1 MRVVHGPCIPAAR
14 ELGEAVSRA
23 RSSQQNRFSETN
35 TVYLARTHP
44 PADDEQAEPGLLPG
58 LLTHLDAVY
67 GFALTL
73 TGDAEL
79 AADLTEDVFVST
91 RDELWATLGEHGL
104 RDRLL
109 ARCVSVFADSFSWR
123 AGPARATTADPAPNP
138 SGFVALL
145 RGLPWNE
152 RAVIALVDQLGLAY
166 ASGAA
171 VMGIDRAEFRT
182 LLHRGRAVL
191 FVIPSERSGSK

>member
-23 RSSQQNRFSETN
+23 RNSRQNRFSETN

-44 PADDEQAEPGLLPG
+44 PADGEQAEPGLLPG

-79 AADLTEDVFVST
+79 AADLTEDVFAST
-91 RDELWATLGEHGL
+91 RDELWATLGEHRL

-109 ARCVSVFADSFSWR
+109 ARCVSAFR
-123 AGPARATTADPAPNP
+123 ETLPAHGRPAPRTARVGAVP
-138 SGFVALL
+138 SDLVGSMQQ
-145 RGLPWNE
+145 LPWSE
-152 RAVIALVDQLGLAY
+152 RAALTLVDRLGLRY
-166 ASGAA
+166 AAGAA
-171 VMGIDRAEFRT
+171 VLGVDVAEFRA
-182 LLHRGRAVL
+182 LLHHARSVL
-191 FVIPSERSGSK
+191 FAAFRAAAR